1 MKSSYPTKLKLVRVT
16 DPEADTILG
25 KPSENVTVF
34 DSELK
39 QFCRN
44 MLRVMRA
51 NYGMGLA
58 SPQVNVHKRIV
69 VLGYH
74 QRDEHIL
81 INPVIVNHSKETR
94 RSEEGCL
101 SIPNKK
107 IERERYLTVEVEYQ
121 DLRGNRKILHL
132 SDKNGTAWAQCI
144 QHEIDHLNGILMTT
158 ENNL

>member
-1 MKSSYPTKLKLVRVT
+1 
-16 DPEADTILG
+16 
-25 KPSENVTVF
+25 
-34 DSELK
+34 
-39 QFCRN
+39 
-44 MLRVMRA
+44 
-51 NYGMGLA
+51 
-58 SPQVNVHKRIV
+58 